1 MIQLKRNKN
10 LSVEAVART
19 HHLISDVPSS
29 KGGDDLGMDPH
40 ELLESS
46 LAACT
51 ALTLELYAKMKGIAL
66 QDVRV
71 EVKIIKEGPETEI
84 LRKID
89 LLGEFTPEQKTRM
102 LEIADRCPLHKL
114 LESKITIKTEAG
126 KIA

>member
-1 MIQLKRNKN
+1 
-10 LSVEAVART
+10 
-19 HHLISDVPSS
+19 
-29 KGGDDLGMDPH
+29 MDPH